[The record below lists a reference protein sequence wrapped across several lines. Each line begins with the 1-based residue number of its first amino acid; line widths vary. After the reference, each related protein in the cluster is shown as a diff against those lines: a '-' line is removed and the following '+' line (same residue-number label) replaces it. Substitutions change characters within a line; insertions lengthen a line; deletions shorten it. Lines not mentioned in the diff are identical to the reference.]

1 VANVRTHRTTKEK
14 PLERFIRDERV
25 TLLALP
31 ARQYRSLVLPPKPA
45 TTPVIPLP
53 RVQVERRPLK
63 AYAAIAA
70 GAL

>member
-31 ARQYRSLVLPPKPA
+31 ARRYRSFVLPPKPPS
-45 TTPVIPLP
+45 TPVIPLP